1 MNAFRQQRSRL
12 RTAVSLLL
20 LYACGAASEPGQPGV
35 SPALAMIR
43 NLPSD
48 QKGYEAALHRRAHAI
63 TVALPLEKKL
73 GQLVHLGI
81 YGRVAGP
88 GIEDVIRRYHPGGI
102 ILFAVNIGS
111 SKDVTALTS
120 GLQSMSLKH
129 SGVPLLISVDQEGGR
144 VQRVSDGVTDFPGM
158 MTLGQTEDERLAYT
172 MGFLT
177 SRELRARGMNFLFAP
192 DIDVNNNPANPV
204 INTRSPGSDADLVAK
219 TGTAYMLGAMDA
231 RGLPTLKHFPGH
243 GDTDTDSH
251 LALPVVDRSVEELE
265 KVEFVPFRRSIE
277 AGAPAVMVGH
287 ILLKKVDA
295 TYPSTLSAPVVKGL
309 LRDRLNFQGLIIT
322 DAMEMKAV
330 ADRYPMGESALMA
343 FRAGVDIIL
352 LTAQSDHIRQIEER
366 FKGALEKGE
375 IQLADVDRAVERQI
389 YLKLKSTDW
398 TGDDLVP
405 QDGASIE
412 DGKRI
417 VSTHAE
423 LEQKADAL
431 AAQLRREYGGR
442 PDAAIAER
450 GVRSLRRDFAGLSS
464 KESTFVFYR
473 TRSVREEALRL
484 GLAPEHV
491 QPLFHIRQLLIRH
504 DVATFAGPWIVEL
517 NDTDVADWNRLV
529 QRTGDRSVVGVLAG
543 SPFLPWQTTEH
554 AAILGAFS
562 PQASC
567 REALVRRA
575 FTAVPAAKLRL
586 VESVESVEGPRK
598 GAGATPPIAGAER
611 AK

>member
-1 MNAFRQQRSRL
+1 MKASVHPRSHL
-12 RTAVSLLL
+12 RVFAALIL

-35 SPALAMIR
+35 SPTLAMLR
-43 NLPSD
+43 NIPSD
-48 QKGYEAALHRRAHAI
+48 PKAYEAALHRRAHAI
-63 TVALPLEKKL
+63 TAALPLEKKL

-81 YGRVAGP
+81 YGRVAGA

-111 SKDVTALTS
+111 SHEVTALTS
-120 GLQSMSLKH
+120 GLQLMSLKH
-129 SGVPLLISVDQEGGR
+129 TGVPLLISVDQEGGR
-144 VQRVSDGVTDFPGM
+144 VVRLSDGVTDFPGM

-204 INTRSPGSDADLVAK
+204 INTRSPGSEADLVAS

-231 RGLPTLKHFPGH
+231 RGLPTIKHFPGH

-251 LALPVVDRSVEELE
+251 LALPVVDRSIEELE
-265 KVEFVPFRRSIE
+265 QVEFVPFRRSIQ

-287 ILLKKVDA
+287 ILLKKIDA
-295 TYPSTLSAPVVKGL
+295 TYPSTLSAPIVKGL
-309 LRDRLNFQGLIIT
+309 LRERLNFQGLIIT

-330 ADRYPMGESALMA
+330 ADRYPMGEAALLA
-343 FRAGVDIIL
+343 FRAGVDILL

-366 FKGALEKGE
+366 FKVALDKGE
-375 IQLADVDRAVERQI
+375 IQLADVDRSVERQI

-398 TGDDLVP
+398 SGDDLVSP
-405 QDGASIE
+405 PDAASIQDGQ
-412 DGKRI
+412 RI
-417 VSTHAE
+417 VTTRAE
-423 LEQKADAL
+423 LEKKAEAM
-431 AAQLRREYGGR
+431 AAQLRQEYGGR

-450 GVRSLRRDFAGLSS
+450 GVRSLRRDYAGLTS
-464 KESTFVFYR
+464 KESAFVFYR
-473 TRSVREEALRL
+473 TRPVHDEALRL
-484 GLAPEHV
+484 GIPADHV
-491 QPLFHIRQLLIRH
+491 QPLFHIRQLFIRN
-504 DVATFAGPWIVEL
+504 DAAGFAGPWIVEL
-517 NDTDVADWNRLV
+517 NDGDVWEWNRLI
-529 QRTGDRSVVGVLAG
+529 QHTKDRPVLGLLAG

-554 AAILGAFS
+554 AALLASFS
-562 PQASC
+562 PQAVC

-575 FTAVPAAKLRL
+575 FTAVPAARLRL
-586 VESVESVEGPRK
+586 IASAEEAGKEK
-598 GAGATPPIAGAER
+598 GSSR